1 MLWNGKVQGI
11 STVKTPRRVYQELF
25 TGKNSHRSDSA
36 RQVEGEMTKIAES
49 AQRELR
55 SGTVQDVCWWI
66 RPVEV
71 VD

>member
-1 MLWNGKVQGI
+1 MQGI
-11 STVKTPRRVYQELF
+11 STVETPRRVYQELF
-25 TGKNSHRSDSA
+25 TGKKSHRSDSA

-49 AQRELR
+49 TQRELH
-55 SGTVQDVCWWI
+55 SGTVQDAVCWWI